1 MTNSS
6 TQVQLSVDQHVI
18 CNDQSSPFLSSD
30 AVGDSAVF
38 LSSAVNTDSW
48 MLPDALASRRP
59 SCENGRSAATMTEVS
74 TSDLVIG
81 ELLLLP

>member
-1 MTNSS
+1 MIRAAHS
-6 TQVQLSVDQHVI
+6 L
-18 CNDQSSPFLSSD
+18 
-30 AVGDSAVF
+30 AVMQWETVLCF
-38 LSSAVNTDSW
+38 SSAVNTDSW

-81 ELLLLP
+81 ELLLLPYTFAVYYRSSTSM